1 MKARYRLICRGLRG
15 GKYYCVDSVT
25 GKRTSLHTGK
35 EDEARQ
41 IVEAKNNAL
50 RQPALNL
57 HIAKAYLAGTDSG
70 VATRTWQQALDALT
84 ASKQGANQERWRR
97 ASADKA
103 YDLIRH
109 RIIIETQGETLLKVL
124 RQGTVSTNIYL
135 RRLHNFCLDMNWLPW
150 PIIPKRQWPEI
161 KFKEKRGVTWE
172 EHQKI
177 VAGESNAELRDY
189 YELLWHLGGSQ
200 TDMASLR
207 AEDVDWTDQTI
218 SYARMKTG
226 SPAIIRFGDAVVKIL
241 QRRPA
246 TGHLFPQI
254 VCWKESDRAKAFLR
268 RLLLVGVSGV
278 SLHSYRYAWAER
290 AKTCG
295 FPERFAQEA
304 LGHGSKAV
312 ARAYAKKAK
321 VLVPSL
327 EEYEREHEQREH
339 EQKVVTLA
347 VRRSESTII
356 ETNRQ
361 DTAEIS
367 TA

>member
-1 MKARYRLICRGLRG
+1 MKTRYRLIRRGVRG
-15 GKYYCVDSVT
+15 GAFYSVDTHT
-25 GKRTSLHTGK
+25 GKRTSLGTAS

-41 IVEAKNNAL
+41 IIEAKNQAQ
-50 RQPALNL
+50 RQPVLNL
-57 HIAKAYLAGTDSG
+57 QIAKAYLAGTDSG
-70 VATRTWQQALDALT
+70 IAQRTWQQALDALT
-84 ASKQGANQERWRR
+84 ASKHGANQERWRR
-97 ASADKA
+97 AGRDEAF
-103 YDLIRH
+103 DLIRH
-109 RIIIETQGETLLKVL
+109 RVIIETQGEILLKVL
-124 RQGTVSTNIYL
+124 QQGTVSTNIYL

-161 KFKEKRGVTWE
+161 KFKEKRGITWE

-189 YELLWHLGGSQ
+189 YELLWNLGGSQ

-207 AEDVDWTDQTI
+207 GEDIDWTNQTI

-226 SPAIIRFGDAVVKIL
+226 SQAMIRFGNAVVQIL

-246 TGHLFPQI
+246 TGYLFPQI
-254 VCWKESDRAKAFLR
+254 VQWKESDRAKAFIR
-268 RLLLVGVSGV
+268 RLRLVGVSGV

-290 AKTCG
+290 ARTCG

-312 ARAYAKKAK
+312 ARAYAKKAQ

-327 EEYEREHEQREH
+327 EEYER
-339 EQKVVTLA
+339 KVVPLA
-347 VRRSESTII
+347 NVARRETSEVQTV
-356 ETNRQ
+356 
-361 DTAEIS
+361 TA
-367 TA
+367 

>member
-1 MKARYRLICRGLRG
+1 LRETMKTRYRLIRRGIRG
-15 GKYYCVDSVT
+15 GAFYCVDAQT
-25 GKRTSLHTGK
+25 GKRTSLGTAS

-41 IVEAKNNAL
+41 IIEAKNQAQ
-50 RQPALNL
+50 RQPVLNL
-57 HIAKAYLAGTDSG
+57 QIAKAYLAGTDSG
-70 VATRTWQQALDALT
+70 IAQRTWQQALDALT
-84 ASKQGANQERWRR
+84 ASKHGANQERWRR
-97 ASADKA
+97 AGRDEA

-109 RIIIETQGETLLKVL
+109 RVIIETQGEMLLKVL
-124 RQGTVSTNIYL
+124 QQGTVSTNIYL

-161 KFKEKRGVTWE
+161 KFKEKRGITWE
-172 EHQKI
+172 EHQKM

-189 YELLWHLGGSQ
+189 YELLWNLGGSQ

-207 AEDVDWTDQTI
+207 GEDIDWTNQTI

-226 SPAIIRFGDAVVKIL
+226 SQAMIRFGDAVVQIL

-246 TGHLFPQI
+246 TGYLFPQI
-254 VCWKESDRAKAFLR
+254 VQWKESDRAKAFIR
-268 RLLLVGVSGV
+268 RLRLVGVSGV

-290 AKTCG
+290 ARTCG

-312 ARAYAKKAK
+312 ARAYAKKAQ

-327 EEYEREHEQREH
+327 EEYER
-339 EQKVVTLA
+339 KVVPLTNVA
-347 VRRSESTII
+347 RR
-356 ETNRQ
+356 ETPEVQ
-361 DTAEIS
+361 TVTA
-367 TA
+367 

>member
-1 MKARYRLICRGLRG
+1 MF
-15 GKYYCVDSVT
+15 YCVDART
-25 GKRTSLHTGK
+25 RKRTSLHTCN
-35 EDEARQ
+35 EEEAQQ
-41 IVEAKNNAL
+41 IVDAKNQAT
-50 RQPALNL
+50 RQPVLNL
-57 HIAKAYLAGTDSG
+57 QIAKAYLAGTDNG
-70 VATRTWQQALDALT
+70 IATRTWQQALEALT
-84 ASKQGANQERWRR
+84 SSKHGGNKERWQR
-97 ASADKA
+97 AGKDRA

-109 RIIIETQGETLLKVL
+109 QVMVETQGESLLQVL
-124 RQGTVSTNIYL
+124 KIGTVSTNIYL
-135 RRLHNFCLDMNWLPW
+135 RRLHNFCLDMDWLLK
-150 PIIPKRQWPEI
+150 PIIPKRQWPGIE
-161 KFKEKRGVTWE
+161 FKEKRGVTRE

-177 VAGESNAELRDY
+177 VAGESNAELRDF

-207 AEDVDWTDQTI
+207 GEDVDWTNQTI

-226 SPAIIRFGDAVVKIL
+226 SQAMIRFGDAVMKIL

-246 TGHLFPQI
+246 TGYLFPQI
-254 VCWKESDRAKAFLR
+254 VRWKESDRAKAFIR
-268 RLLLVGVSGV
+268 RCRLVQVSGV

-327 EEYEREHEQREH
+327 EEYE
-339 EQKVVTLA
+339 QKIVKL
-347 VRRSESTII
+347 
-356 ETNRQ
+356 N
-361 DTAEIS
+361 TAKSAS
-367 TA
+367 TAHSEQAQPAQALSA